1 MFEIGQIIADR
12 YELINRLGR
21 GGFSEVWLAK
31 DKLTD
36 VKVAIKIYAPGM
48 GLDDAGI
55 SLFTQE
61 FSLVFDMNH
70 TNLLHPT
77 YYDCWERMPYLILP
91 YCKNGSAFKYV
102 IDGNAITESEC
113 WHLLHDVSEGLAY
126 LHSKTPPIIHQDI
139 KPDNILIN
147 DENCYMITDFGI
159 SARIRSTLRRNQG
172 QETSGGTLAYMG
184 PERFSSSPAPIMA
197 SDIWSLGATM
207 YELMT
212 GTPPYGDHGGVLQK
226 NGADIP
232 LIDANFSQLLKNI
245 VYKCLSLNPWDRPTA
260 RQIADYTYS
269 YINNSITIDFE
280 TFLSDNEKQI
290 SVEQKEI
297 TKSNPK
303 PEVSDSDT
311 NNQMITD
318 SSTTFSKLESGFNSK
333 KKIVAI
339 IAAVLI
345 LIVAFILIFGKNVE
359 ESSEDMQ
366 IESDLSTNILNNDKI
381 YSDLIDKGKDFEN
394 IGNKFRTII
403 DSLPQNNDSVFEDYY
418 IRSLE
423 LYNQVSAVKDSISE
437 IVFLRAKDRINTV
450 KQNLDSAYQIF
461 NQKADLMQDLGQN
474 TASEIF
480 RERALKVELYINDNE
495 NE

>member
-1 MFEIGQIIADR
+1 
-12 YELINRLGR
+12 
-21 GGFSEVWLAK
+21 
-31 DKLTD
+31 
-36 VKVAIKIYAPGM
+36 
-48 GLDDAGI
+48 
-55 SLFTQE
+55 
-61 FSLVFDMNH
+61 
-70 TNLLHPT
+70 
-77 YYDCWERMPYLILP
+77 
-91 YCKNGSAFKYV
+91 
-102 IDGNAITESEC
+102 
-113 WHLLHDVSEGLAY
+113 
-126 LHSKTPPIIHQDI
+126 
-139 KPDNILIN
+139 
-147 DENCYMITDFGI
+147 
-159 SARIRSTLRRNQG
+159 
-172 QETSGGTLAYMG
+172 
-184 PERFSSSPAPIMA
+184 
-197 SDIWSLGATM
+197 
-207 YELMT
+207 
-212 GTPPYGDHGGVLQK
+212 
-226 NGADIP
+226 
-232 LIDANFSQLLKNI
+232 
-245 VYKCLSLNPWDRPTA
+245 
-260 RQIADYTYS
+260 
-269 YINNSITIDFE
+269 
-280 TFLSDNEKQI
+280 
-290 SVEQKEI
+290 
-297 TKSNPK
+297 
-303 PEVSDSDT
+303 
-311 NNQMITD
+311 MITD